1 MADFFR
7 VMLGKGS
14 SLAQKCFDEGF
25 VGVDFDIDHD
35 ISAALA
41 RSDNFREFNRE
52 YIPRWLEKN
61 PDKSKVAAGLAM
73 GFTYTVAKAIQIGD
87 FIISPDG
94 NRRYRFGQVAG
105 PYEFAGV
112 EWDFTGELPH
122 RRRVVWTDNYVSR
135 DDLSLELQRSLGSI
149 GTVSNVSSYAA
160 ELGKFSGIDTTR
172 TSLGVRLAEQSNDFR
187 MEKHLEDFLVSNW
200 GRTNFGL
207 DYDLYTEDGTF
218 AGQQYPTDTGP
229 LDILAISKDRKT
241 LLVIE
246 LKKSRASDAAV
257 GQVLRYMSYIRDE
270 VADNGQN
277 VVGAIIALDD
287 DQKLMRAVS
296 MIPNVDFYR
305 YSMSFSITKA

>member
-1 MADFFR
+1 M
-7 VMLGKGS
+7 
-14 SLAQKCFDEGF
+14 
-25 VGVDFDIDHD
+25 
-35 ISAALA
+35 
-41 RSDNFREFNRE
+41 
-52 YIPRWLEKN
+52 
-61 PDKSKVAAGLAM
+61 
-73 GFTYTVAKAIQIGD
+73 
-87 FIISPDG
+87 
-94 NRRYRFGQVAG
+94 
-105 PYEFAGV
+105 
-112 EWDFTGELPH
+112 
-122 RRRVVWTDNYVSR
+122 
-135 DDLSLELQRSLGSI
+135 
-149 GTVSNVSSYAA
+149 
-160 ELGKFSGIDTTR
+160 
-172 TSLGVRLAEQSNDFR
+172 GVRLAEQSNDFR

>member
-1 MADFFR
+1 MADFYR

-14 SLAQKCFDEGF
+14 TLAQKCFDEGF

-35 ISAALA
+35 ISAALG

-61 PDKSKVAAGLAM
+61 PGKSKIAAGLSM
-73 GFTYTVAKAIQIGD
+73 GFTYTVTKAIQVGD
-87 FIISPDG
+87 FIVSPDG
-94 NRRYRFGQVAG
+94 NRRYRFGKVTG
-105 PYEFAGV
+105 PYQFAGG
-112 EWDFTGELPH
+112 DELPH
-122 RRRVVWTDNYVSR
+122 RRPVVWTDIYVSR
-135 DDLSLELQRSLGSI
+135 DDLSPELQRSLGSI
-149 GTVSNVSSYAA
+149 GTVSNVSNYQD
-160 ELGKFSGIDTTR
+160 ELITFTGSDTAR
-172 TSLGVRLAEQSNDFR
+172 SPVGAMFAEQSSDFR

-200 GRTNFGL
+200 VLTNFGP
-207 DYDLYTEDGTF
+207 DYDLYTEDGVF

-229 LDILAISKDRKT
+229 LDILSISKDRKT

-257 GQVLRYMSYIRDE
+257 GQVLRYMSYISEE
-270 VADNGQN
+270 VADDGQK

-296 MIPNVDFYR
+296 MIPTVDFYR
-305 YSMSFSITKA
+305 YSMSFSITKV